1 MGTGRAV
8 NRSFSGQCLHGH
20 QSNRGRRGFHCACT
34 QVGTPALATDPGLVA
49 TLVYPASSI
58 VPLNARSRTIPVTP
72 AGGTLCRLVYLL
84 ALASFKLIGIF
95 ANRLTD
101 RLI

>member
-1 MGTGRAV
+1 MGAGRAV

-72 AGGTLCRLVYLL
+72 AGWHTLQACVSPGL
-84 ALASFKLIGIF
+84 GI
-95 ANRLTD
+95 LQTD
-101 RLI
+101 WDLCEPSDR